1 MPKGKR
7 KVLFRRLIA
16 FILLALAVLFLVRAK
31 NKFANTPI
39 EILDS
44 SMETSTY
51 EYLESSSCTLYVTL
65 DKKIESGDVSVAFYD
80 EKGKL
85 LTTEEHYLSDDYN
98 SAANTYRAYF
108 YSIDG
113 IVDSYEILSLET
125 TLDGAEITILLYG
138 IAIFF
143 LALYFLDTLLGLS
156 CKVYEYNGN
165 EIVVYSG
172 WYHHYLKVNDEKVDE
187 SNTLSSFVPIFLTTT
202 LEDGTL
208 IEANFSSLN
217 HRISLKINTKLYRP
231 TRI

>member
-1 MPKGKR
+1 MPKEKR

-16 FILLALAVLFLVRAK
+16 FILLALAILFLVRAK
-31 NKFANTPI
+31 NKSANTTI

-44 SMETSTY
+44 SMETSAD
-51 EYLESSSCTLYVTL
+51 EYFGSSSCTLYVTL
-65 DKKIESGDVSVAFYD
+65 DKKVESGDVSVAFYD

-85 LTTEEHYLSDDYN
+85 LTTEEHYLSDDYHG
-98 SAANTYRAYF
+98 AANTYHAYF

-113 IVDSYEILSLET
+113 IVDSYEILSLEA
-125 TLDGAEITILLYG
+125 TLDGAGLELMLYG
-138 IAIFF
+138 IVIFF
-143 LALYFLDTLLGLS
+143 LAIYFLDTLFGLS

-172 WYHHYLKVNDEKVDE
+172 WYHHYLKVNGEKADE
-187 SNTLSSFVPIFLTTT
+187 SNTLSSFVPIYLTTT

-208 IEANFSSLN
+208 IEANFSSFN
-217 HRISLKINTKLYRP
+217 HSISLKINTKLYRP